1 MRKKWW
7 RDGVVAGV
15 GAWLIIEI
23 LWVTIT
29 PFFRPGSRGQANTQY
44 RQARLLAPFSSGKVC
59 QREGLLYFYRD
70 NSPQSCSIS
79 EKIIFILGTDAAGRD
94 VMDRLTAGLKIS
106 LLVGFLGMAV
116 SVVLGCILGALAG
129 FFGGLVDA
137 CIVALIQVLWAF
149 PSVFLALTFSIL
161 LGKGLDTIVVAIG
174 LSLWTE
180 TARMVRGEVLR
191 CKTRLFVL
199 AAQALGYGP
208 WRQLIHHVLPNVWPV
223 VLITSVGHF
232 STAVLL
238 ESGLSFLGLGIEPP
252 TPSLGNLISEN
263 KIFLFAGYSRLVGI
277 PSLLLVVNTL
287 AMIVLAN
294 RLRDLWD
301 VRRQEPPLQT

>member
-7 RDGVVAGV
+7 RDRTVVLAG
-15 GAWLIIEI
+15 GWLIAEM
-23 LWVTIT
+23 LWVALT
-29 PFFRPGSRGQANTQY
+29 PIFRPGSRDQANIQY
-44 RQARLLAPFSSGKVC
+44 RQARLLPPGSSGKVC
-59 QREGLLYFYRD
+59 EREGLLYFFRD
-70 NSPQSCSIS
+70 NSPHPCSDS
-79 EKIIFILGTDAAGRD
+79 EKITFFMGTDAAGRD

-116 SVVLGCILGALAG
+116 SVALGGVLGALAG

-137 CIVALIQVLWAF
+137 CIVALIQVLWTF
-149 PSVFLALTFSIL
+149 PSVFLALILSIL
-161 LGKGLDTIVVAIG
+161 LGKGLDTVVVAIG

-180 TARMVRGEVLR
+180 TARLVRGEVLR

-208 WRQLIHHVLPNVWPV
+208 WRRLVHHVLPNVWPV
-223 VLITSVGHF
+223 VLVASVGHF

-252 TPSLGNLISEN
+252 TPSLGNLLSEN
-263 KIFLFAGYSRLVGI
+263 KIFLFAGYGRLVGI
-277 PSLLLVVNTL
+277 PALLLVLNTL
-287 AMIVLAN
+287 AIMVLAN
-294 RLRDLWD
+294 RLRDVWD
-301 VRRQEPPLQT
+301 VRGHESPLQT